1 MPRQSIV
8 PFIIRQP
15 PRIGTIFRTN
25 RQTALGIHHPLAAA
39 PGLPALG
46 LRGNLEVPLVW
57 SRDLIG
63 HRGNSRAQACR
74 QRKRHDAPE
83 RTGGAALADLLIIP
97 PITRNALD
105 SLSPHLT

>member
-83 RTGGAALADLLIIP
+83 RTGGGLSRSPHNSSYHAKRIGFII
-97 PITRNALD
+97 
-105 SLSPHLT
+105 PHLT